1 MTDAGKRKEAEFFF
15 EAAKKFTNQ
24 VRLIE
29 IPVLAQSGQEPPD
42 EALKSLFWADI
53 ALLITSQSLSHTE
66 ARKKASFNGVRI
78 ASLPGINFDIIKR
91 TLGFN
96 YQKIVCSTQKFA
108 EILTKGNSVEIQS
121 PGGTNLKFSIKERGA
136 VADCGIFK
144 ASGAFSNLPAGE
156 AFIAPVEGTAEGV
169 AIIDGNSFL
178 SGVSLD
184 EPIRITFRW
193 GRAWRIK
200 GGKAAKIL
208 KEALRK
214 AGLKSNMLAEL
225 GIGTNPNASLV
236 SSQISPLEVEK
247 VLGTV
252 HLALGSNFAFGG
264 KIKVPFHA
272 DGVILK
278 PTLKI
283 DSKVIIENG
292 KFLV

>member
-1 MTDAGKRKEAEFFF
+1 MTEG
-15 EAAKKFTNQ
+15 N
-24 VRLIE
+24 
-29 IPVLAQSGQEPPD
+29 LA
-42 EALKSLFWADI
+42 
-53 ALLITSQSLSHTE
+53 
-66 ARKKASFNGVRI
+66 
-78 ASLPGINFDIIKR
+78 
-91 TLGFN
+91 
-96 YQKIVCSTQKFA
+96 
-108 EILTKGNSVEIQS
+108 EIQS
-121 PGGTNLKFSIKERGA
+121 PGGTNLKFSIEERRA

-144 ASGAFSNLPAGE
+144 ASGVFGNLPAGE
-156 AFIAPVEGTAEGV
+156 AFIAPVEGTAEGI

-178 SGVSLD
+178 SGVPLD

-200 GGKAAKIL
+200 GGKAA
-208 KEALRK
+208 EVLRK
-214 AGLKSNMLAEL
+214 SLDRITPRPNQLAEL
-225 GIGTNPNASLV
+225 GIGTNPNASLI

-283 DSKVIIENG
+283 DGKAIIENG
-292 KFLV
+292 RFLV